1 VRHAQQWRSILVRS
15 GRLATRWPSAVLIAA
30 IRNCDFPFA
39 GSALTMQSM
48 DGRTK
53 GSAMSNERPGVGG
66 RLRELLDRL
75 FEGLERAKLKD
86 LERSIA
92 RAANEREVS
101 QRVHR
106 LEAGEAPF
114 A

>member
-1 VRHAQQWRSILVRS
+1 MVR
-15 GRLATRWPSAVLIAA
+15 
-30 IRNCDFPFA
+30 
-39 GSALTMQSM
+39 
-48 DGRTK
+48 RTN
-53 GSAMSNERPGVGG
+53 GEAMSNEGSLVVGG
-66 RLRELLDRL
+66 MRALLELL
-75 FEGLERAKLKD
+75 FESLERAKLKD

-106 LEAGEAPF
+106 LEAGETPF

>member
-1 VRHAQQWRSILVRS
+1 MREQRSEPPITS
-15 GRLATRWPSAVLIAA
+15 

-39 GSALTMQSM
+39 RVTLTMESM
-48 DGRTK
+48 VSSTMGE
-53 GSAMSNERPGVGG
+53 AMSNERSSVVGG
-66 RLRELLDRL
+66 LRALLERL
-75 FEGLERAKLKD
+75 FESLERAKLKD

>member
-1 VRHAQQWRSILVRS
+1 MESMLRSTN
-15 GRLATRWPSAVLIAA
+15 GET
-30 IRNCDFPFA
+30 
-39 GSALTMQSM
+39 
-48 DGRTK
+48 
-53 GSAMSNERPGVGG
+53 MSNESSSVVSG
-66 RLRELLDRL
+66 LRALLERL
-75 FEGLERAKLKD
+75 FESLERAKLKD

-106 LEAGEAPF
+106 LEAGDTPF

>member
-1 VRHAQQWRSILVRS
+1 MSHERSTVAGTLR
-15 GRLATRWPSAVLIAA
+15 GLI
-30 IRNCDFPFA
+30 
-39 GSALTMQSM
+39 
-48 DGRTK
+48 
-53 GSAMSNERPGVGG
+53 
-66 RLRELLDRL
+66 DRL
-75 FEGLERAKLKD
+75 FENLERSQLKD

-114 A
+114 SGP

>member
-1 VRHAQQWRSILVRS
+1 
-15 GRLATRWPSAVLIAA
+15 
-30 IRNCDFPFA
+30 
-39 GSALTMQSM
+39 
-48 DGRTK
+48 
-53 GSAMSNERPGVGG
+53 MSNETSSVVGAVRG
-66 RLRELLDRL
+66 LLDRL
-75 FEGLERAKLKD
+75 FESLERAKLKD

-106 LEAGEAPF
+106 LEAGEAPL

>member
-1 VRHAQQWRSILVRS
+1 VRA
-15 GRLATRWPSAVLIAA
+15 
-30 IRNCDFPFA
+30 
-39 GSALTMQSM
+39 ALTMESM
-48 DGRTK
+48 GRVTN
-53 GSAMSNERPGVGG
+53 GEAMSNEGSSVVGG
-66 RLRELLDRL
+66 LRALLERL
-75 FEGLERAKLKD
+75 FESLERAKLKV

-106 LEAGEAPF
+106 LEAGDAPF

>member
-1 VRHAQQWRSILVRS
+1 
-15 GRLATRWPSAVLIAA
+15 
-30 IRNCDFPFA
+30 
-39 GSALTMQSM
+39 
-48 DGRTK
+48 
-53 GSAMSNERPGVGG
+53 MSNETSSVVGAVRG
-66 RLRELLDRL
+66 LLDRL
-75 FEGLERAKLKD
+75 FESLERAKLMD

-106 LEAGEAPF
+106 LEAGEAPL

>member
-1 VRHAQQWRSILVRS
+1 MSNMES
-15 GRLATRWPSAVLIAA
+15 SKSSAVRAWI
-30 IRNCDFPFA
+30 
-39 GSALTMQSM
+39 
-48 DGRTK
+48 
-53 GSAMSNERPGVGG
+53 
-66 RLRELLDRL
+66 DRL
-75 FEGLERAKLKD
+75 FETLERAKLKD

-106 LEAGEAPF
+106 LEAGESPF

>member
-1 VRHAQQWRSILVRS
+1 
-15 GRLATRWPSAVLIAA
+15 
-30 IRNCDFPFA
+30 
-39 GSALTMQSM
+39 
-48 DGRTK
+48 
-53 GSAMSNERPGVGG
+53 MSNMESSKLAAVGAWI
-66 RLRELLDRL
+66 DRL
-75 FEGLERAKLKD
+75 FETLERAKLKD

-114 A
+114 G

>member
-1 VRHAQQWRSILVRS
+1 
-15 GRLATRWPSAVLIAA
+15 
-30 IRNCDFPFA
+30 
-39 GSALTMQSM
+39 
-48 DGRTK
+48 
-53 GSAMSNERPGVGG
+53 MSNRKASKTTAVRAWIG
-66 RLRELLDRL
+66 RL
-75 FEGLERAKLKD
+75 FETLERAKLKD

-106 LEAGEAPF
+106 LEAGETPF

>member
-1 VRHAQQWRSILVRS
+1 MVAR
-15 GRLATRWPSAVLIAA
+15 
-30 IRNCDFPFA
+30 
-39 GSALTMQSM
+39 M
-48 DGRTK
+48 DGE
-53 GSAMSNERPGVGG
+53 AMGNERSSVAGG
-66 RLRELLDRL
+66 LRGLLERL
-75 FEGLERAKLKD
+75 FESLERAKLRD

-106 LEAGEAPF
+106 LEAGETPF

>member
-1 VRHAQQWRSILVRS
+1 
-15 GRLATRWPSAVLIAA
+15 
-30 IRNCDFPFA
+30 
-39 GSALTMQSM
+39 
-48 DGRTK
+48 
-53 GSAMSNERPGVGG
+53 MSNETSSVVGAVSG
-66 RLRELLDRL
+66 LLDRL
-75 FEGLERAKLKD
+75 FESLERAKLKD

-106 LEAGEAPF
+106 LEAGEAPL

>member
-1 VRHAQQWRSILVRS
+1 MESS
-15 GRLATRWPSAVLIAA
+15 KSSAVRAWI
-30 IRNCDFPFA
+30 
-39 GSALTMQSM
+39 
-48 DGRTK
+48 
-53 GSAMSNERPGVGG
+53 
-66 RLRELLDRL
+66 DRL
-75 FEGLERAKLKD
+75 FETLERAKLKD

-106 LEAGEAPF
+106 LEAGESPF

>member
-1 VRHAQQWRSILVRS
+1 VEHRPPRSV
-15 GRLATRWPSAVLIAA
+15 ALIAR
-30 IRNCDFPFA
+30 IRNCDFPFQPA
-39 GSALTMQSM
+39 ALTMDIMSRSRS
-48 DGRTK
+48 GEV
-53 GSAMSNERPGVGG
+53 MSNERSTKASAIS
-66 RLRELLDRL
+66 RWIERL

-106 LEAGEAPF
+106 LEAGEAPLH
-114 A
+114 

>member
-1 VRHAQQWRSILVRS
+1 
-15 GRLATRWPSAVLIAA
+15 
-30 IRNCDFPFA
+30 
-39 GSALTMQSM
+39 
-48 DGRTK
+48 
-53 GSAMSNERPGVGG
+53 MSNERSSVEGGVRG
-66 RLRELLDRL
+66 LLDRL
-75 FEGLERAKLKD
+75 FETLERAKLKD

>member
-1 VRHAQQWRSILVRS
+1 
-15 GRLATRWPSAVLIAA
+15 
-30 IRNCDFPFA
+30 
-39 GSALTMQSM
+39 
-48 DGRTK
+48 
-53 GSAMSNERPGVGG
+53 MSNRKSSIKGALGG
-66 RLRELLDRL
+66 LIERL
-75 FEGLERAKLKD
+75 FESLERSKLKD

-114 A
+114 TAS

>member
-1 VRHAQQWRSILVRS
+1 MSNMES
-15 GRLATRWPSAVLIAA
+15 TKSSAVRAWI
-30 IRNCDFPFA
+30 
-39 GSALTMQSM
+39 
-48 DGRTK
+48 
-53 GSAMSNERPGVGG
+53 
-66 RLRELLDRL
+66 DRL
-75 FEGLERAKLKD
+75 FESLERAKLKD

-106 LEAGEAPF
+106 LEAGETPF

>member
-1 VRHAQQWRSILVRS
+1 MRGRRSEPPITS
-15 GRLATRWPSAVLIAA
+15 

-39 GSALTMQSM
+39 RVTLTMESM
-48 DGRTK
+48 VSSTMGE
-53 GSAMSNERPGVGG
+53 AMSNERSSVVVG
-66 RLRELLDRL
+66 LRALLERL
-75 FEGLERAKLKD
+75 FESLERAKLKD

>member
-1 VRHAQQWRSILVRS
+1 METMLRSTN
-15 GRLATRWPSAVLIAA
+15 GET
-30 IRNCDFPFA
+30 
-39 GSALTMQSM
+39 
-48 DGRTK
+48 
-53 GSAMSNERPGVGG
+53 MSNEGSSVVSG
-66 RLRELLDRL
+66 LRALLERL
-75 FEGLERAKLKD
+75 FESLERAKLKD

-106 LEAGEAPF
+106 LEAGETPF